1 MDSYTESAG
10 TRSIQIHADPIGPRQ
25 FLNNFLIC
33 YIMLS
38 YLDLMFQ
45 DAPKFHDTGHW
56 TVSCPTSCCAA
67 VPPEFLSWCPT
78 RDQDTVPQVQ
88 TIRRQPMEMENPLC
102 VKGPPLNHASRACGS
117 WPQPHLVRR
126 TLRKDLS
133 GTILFFLY
141 FYFSIS
147 KQEEFETNDL
157 VHLSQLYTSDFINV
171 PCCHVPTLGTR
182 MKHGGSWTLAE
193 DGWWLKLLVKHFC
206 IRHMFTIS
214 FHLCSPFLPFFKM
227 FAPRSWRRRRK

>member
-1 MDSYTESAG
+1 MLQSFMTLVTGPFPARPHAALPFLQNFFPGAPQGIRIQCHKCKPYGDSPWRWK
-10 TRSIQIHADPIGPRQ
+10 TR
-25 FLNNFLIC
+25 
-33 YIMLS
+33 YVWK
-38 YLDLMFQ
+38 DLLWIT
-45 DAPKFHDTGHW
+45 H
-56 TVSCPTSCCAA
+56 
-67 VPPEFLSWCPT
+67 
-78 RDQDTVPQVQ
+78 
-88 TIRRQPMEMENPLC
+88 
-102 VKGPPLNHASRACGS
+102 SRACGS

-141 FYFSIS
+141 FYFSIF
-147 KQEEFETNDL
+147 KQEGFETNDL

-193 DGWWLKLLVKHFC
+193 DGWWLKLLVKHFY

>member
-1 MDSYTESAG
+1 MTLD
-10 TRSIQIHADPIGPRQ
+10 R
-25 FLNNFLIC
+25 FLP
-33 YIMLS
+33 
-38 YLDLMFQ
+38 DLMLRCR
-45 DAPKFHDTGHW
+45 
-56 TVSCPTSCCAA
+56 S
-67 VPPEFLSWCPT
+67 EFLSWCPT

-88 TIRRQPMEMENPLC
+88 TIRSPWRWKTRYVWKDL
-102 VKGPPLNHASRACGS
+102 LWITHSRACGS

-133 GTILFFLY
+133 GTILFFY
-141 FYFSIS
+141 FYFSIF
-147 KQEEFETNDL
+147 KQEGFETNDL

-193 DGWWLKLLVKHFC
+193 DGWWLKLLVKHFY

-214 FHLCSPFLPFFKM
+214 FFM
-227 FAPRSWRRRRK
+227 FTIPAIF